1 MIVENPKAAYRRYV
15 VQPQKLHGI
24 RDFTMNS
31 PQDVISHAINHEIGH
46 MVFNKSMLENKEEI
60 LKKLWREHAKSIS
73 QRTKFNE
80 REFFAET
87 FAIYEKGGIL
97 DEDIKTFIGDIIK

>member
-1 MIVENPKAAYRRYV
+1 
-15 VQPQKLHGI
+15 
-24 RDFTMNS
+24 MNS

-73 QRTKFNE
+73 QRAKFNE

-87 FAIYEKGGIL
+87 FVMYRFEKNKLPSYII
-97 DEDIKTFIGDIIK
+97 EMIEKVIK